1 MNSGENN
8 TLKIRLRLPNGEE
21 FEAEGPREFIEQERN
36 YFLALIGQGKAA
48 AQALAQSA
56 GLAVVQPKPAPNTA
70 APQHTE
76 QYLWEKLLKED
87 GDTLIL
93 RRKAKLPPQEVAA
106 LVLAGAR
113 VLLKQPAYPA
123 LELARS
129 LKACGIEGGRL
140 DRLLAGEI
148 QAGRIV
154 GEGTKRSRTY
164 KLTPQGFAR
173 AFALAEKLLQ
183 NTQIS
188 AF

>member
-1 MNSGENN
+1 MNSENN
-8 TLKIRLRLPNGEE
+8 TLKIRFRLPNGEE
-21 FEAEGPREFIEQERN
+21 FEAEGPREFIEAQRN

-48 AQALAQSA
+48 AQALSQSA
-56 GLAVVQPKPAPNTA
+56 GLAAAPRATFPNTNT
-70 APQHTE
+70 PQHTE

-87 GDTLIL
+87 DNTLIL

-106 LVLAGAR
+106 LILAGAR
-113 VLLKQPAYPA
+113 VLLKKPAYPA

-129 LKACGIEGGRL
+129 LKACGIEAGRL
-140 DRLLAGEI
+140 DRLLTGEI

-154 GEGTKRSRTY
+154 GEGNKRSRTY
-164 KLTPQGFAR
+164 KLTPQGFAK

-183 NTQIS
+183 SVPNS